1 MISRI
6 NEDKELINAA
16 EKACVDVFVQ
26 EDLINLEL
34 QLKKGTRILEL
45 GVDECAK
52 TWLNIVGEM
61 EVGYTFATQET
72 MCWKL

>member
-26 EDLINLEL
+26 EDLINLKL

-61 EVGYTFATQET
+61 EVAYMFATQEM